1 MQKSTFPSYFCT
13 FQPGK
18 ILFVKAHVISIDYQG
33 EKGGL
38 GMPGRMVSFSFCI
51 ILCGGC
57 KIADVQGRAGKICIT
72 FNLKLCGHGW
82 MESLN

>member
-57 KIADVQGRAGKICIT
+57 RLQMCKGGLAKFVLHSI
-72 FNLKLCGHGW
+72 
-82 MESLN
+82 

>member
-18 ILFVKAHVISIDYQG
+18 ISFVKAYVIFIGYQG

-57 KIADVQGRAGKICIT
+57 KIAYLHRRAGKICIT
-72 FNLKLCGHGW
+72 SNLKLHGHSW